1 MDITVSHCSIIV
13 QSAQRNLQK
22 KYGIMNSPRKHPQPA
37 ILNRSLRTG
46 REDNT
51 YSAGKQPGF
60 CYIAEAEFDG
70 SFPDFSESFF

>member
-1 MDITVSHCSIIV
+1 
-13 QSAQRNLQK
+13 
-22 KYGIMNSPRKHPQPA
+22 MNSPRKHPQPA

>member
-1 MDITVSHCSIIV
+1 
-13 QSAQRNLQK
+13 
-22 KYGIMNSPRKHPQPA
+22 MNSPRKHPQPA

-51 YSAGKQPGF
+51 YSAGNQPGF

-70 SFPDFSESFF
+70 SFPDFPNQFLSELFRIKVCFRRGYLS